1 MDLTAAG
8 PARRNR
14 ARRPPALHQLDHEA
28 DAHRIFER
36 NRTPRG
42 TGCHVPNNPDPQ
54 IFRIGSRHPCQPPSQ
69 PAHESEN
76 KRFGNPYDSITTEF
90 ALTARTRKLIRS
102 AEHTSELQ
110 PLMRISIA
118 VFCLQKT

>member
-8 PARRNR
+8 PARRNS

-54 IFRIGSRHPCQPPSQ
+54 IFRIGSRHPCQPTSPPTQ
-69 PAHESEN
+69 ESDQ
-76 KRFGNPYDSITTEF
+76 KTFRITYASHTAELD
-90 ALTARTRKLIRS
+90 LTAHTRKLNPPGQR
-102 AEHTSELQ
+102 
-110 PLMRISIA
+110 PPP
-118 VFCLQKT
+118 